1 MSLRSP
7 HLPIHDPSAAPRYS
21 LNKVRTPHP
30 GIQAAPLSDSDLLSS
45 LTHSSQQPG
54 SSRHIPRMGFTFHLC
69 SFHMSLSFP
78 GTALPFPYLSKSCSV
93 LTTKQK
99 AVLTLKSRVTVPA
112 KSDFPFYSLLQ
123 LSAYTTRVLPVT
135 SCFHWADG
143 SDECPFFSGL
153 AAYVTALSI
162 ILTPTCKVKHH
173 YQ

>member
-7 HLPIHDPSAAPRYS
+7 HLPIHDPSAPRYS
-21 LNKVRTPHP
+21 LNKVRTLTL
-30 GIQAAPLSDSDLLSS
+30 AFRPLHSPTLICFPAS
-45 LTHSSQQPG
+45 LTARNSQAQ
-54 SSRHIPRMGFTFHLC
+54 SRHIPRMGFTFHLC